1 MQIATLASAFALLA
15 VSSYPASAGDW
26 NSLGRVSRLRTVIVH
41 LKSGREIKGTI
52 QQTEPASLQLAP
64 GNSRISVKTK
74 ELAGAVD
81 SAQVGQIVELTT
93 RGGQSLKGTLREANQ
108 YYVHLDETKS
118 AVRISRD
125 EIERITWRSRG
136 LGALIGLAIG
146 AGGGATFGA
155 YSNRMADA
163 GGTRGEAAGTGVG
176 LFGPLGAAAGGIIGA
191 ERTLYKMPAPAPNPR
206 R

>member
-1 MQIATLASAFALLA
+1 MQIATLASVFALLA
-15 VSSYPASAGDW
+15 VSTCPASAGDW

-81 SAQVGQIVELTT
+81 SAQVGQVVELTT
-93 RGGQSLKGTLREANQ
+93 RGGQSLKGTVRVANRH
-108 YYVHLDETKS
+108 YVLLDESKS

-146 AGGGATFGA
+146 AAGGAIVGA
-155 YSNRMADA
+155 CVNLGGDA
-163 GGTRGEAAGTGVG
+163 PRRASEGIGVE
-176 LFGPLGAAAGGIIGA
+176 LFGLLGAAAGGIIGV
-191 ERTLYKMPAPAPNPR
+191 EKTLYEMPAPAPNPR